1 MRRTVALTFVV
12 VLGLIVGCSSDKG
25 KNVAAVP
32 PVLDVAPLPS
42 AEPTPAAPLAAAAPV
57 VEPVAFATPTPLP
70 PEPVAAKS
78 VSTASSKSYTVRKG
92 DTLFSIAKTQLGSG
106 KDWQKIAAANPGLT
120 PQKLRA
126 GQQIAMP

>member
-12 VLGLIVGCSSDKG
+12 VLGLIVGCASTDKG
-25 KNVAAVP
+25 KNVAAVS
-32 PVLDVAPLPS
+32 PVLDVAPMPTAVPS
-42 AEPTPAAPLAAAAPV
+42 AEPTPAAAPV
-57 VEPVAFATPTPLP
+57 AEPVAFAAPTPLP
-70 PEPVAAKS
+70 PEPVASKAAS
-78 VSTASSKSYTVRKG
+78 SSKSYTVKKG
-92 DTLFSIAKTQLGSG
+92 DTLFSIAKAQLGSG